1 MQQFGRVPSGEEAYR
16 KPPLGRVAAKT
27 ISRLSPLLDFSAMFA
42 ALLMASAM
50 SGRAPPDPDLL
61 VSFAMAAFAIWLIGA
76 QALRY
81 YELLGSHRPSLE
93 DVAITSMLVL
103 TVAAVLAMATNFF
116 RIPGLP
122 DVGSFLPVFLL
133 AALMTRGVA
142 FRALS
147 PSLGPIDE
155 VLVVG
160 IGAMGRA
167 TAEDLRRRGRQ
178 EVLGFARFSNEQVS
192 ESFEGKCLGTALEL
206 ESVLASVRVAEVYLA
221 AVNITHAQEI
231 QDAIQVCERV
241 GVPFAMPPYLFR
253 LERAQPLTSH
263 AITDGY
269 VHYQAGSEKTVQP
282 PFRRGFDT
290 LRAGLALWVAPLLR
304 GGRSAADGSTQSR
317 HHLT

>member
-1 MQQFGRVPSGEEAYR
+1 
-16 KPPLGRVAAKT
+16 
-27 ISRLSPLLDFSAMFA
+27 MFA
-42 ALLMASAM
+42 ALLMASTM
-50 SGRAPPDPDLL
+50 SGREVPPDPDSL
-61 VSFAMAAFAIWLIGA
+61 VSFAMAAFVIWLMGA
-76 QALRY
+76 QALRH
-81 YELLGSHRPSLE
+81 YEVLASNRSSSE
-93 DVAITSMLVL
+93 DAAITSMLVL
-103 TVAAVLAMATNFF
+103 TVTAFLAMATHLF

-122 DVGSFLPVFLL
+122 DVGLFLPVFLPV
-133 AALMTRGVA
+133 ALVTRGVV
-142 FRALS
+142 FRPLS
-147 PSLGPIDE
+147 SSLGPIDE

-282 PFRRGFDT
+282 LFRRGYDA

-304 GGRSAADGSTQSR
+304 GGRSAADRSTQSR
-317 HHLT
+317 QHLT